1 MSTIKEGIGGQ
12 ALVPARPQRMVA
24 GGGVFSED
32 GRGRA
37 WTGPIL
43 SNLIIATE
51 KKILLWM
58 EGWNL
63 SIKKNKI

>member
-1 MSTIKEGIGGQ
+1 MGGQ
-12 ALVPARPQRMVA
+12 ALVPARPQQMVA
-24 GGGVFSED
+24 VGGVFSED

-51 KKILLWM
+51 KKMLRPL
-58 EGWNL
+58 EL
-63 SIKKNKI
+63 

>member
-1 MSTIKEGIGGQ
+1 MSTIKEGMGGQ

-43 SNLIIATE
+43 SNFDNCHG
-51 KKILLWM
+51 KKDTTMDGRM
-58 EGWNL
+58 EF
-63 SIKKNKI
+63 IYQKE

>member
-1 MSTIKEGIGGQ
+1 MGDYIKERMGGE
-12 ALVPARPQRMVA
+12 ALVPARPQQMVA

-43 SNLIIATE
+43 SNLIITTG
-51 KKILLWM
+51 KKMISNF
-58 EGWNL
+58 NL
-63 SIKKNKI
+63 HI